1 MKGFVNIYKPSG
13 MTSSDVVVKVR
24 GILRRATGEKQK
36 TGHLGTLDPLATG
49 VLPIAVGNATRLF
62 DYMQKK
68 TKVYIAAFKFG
79 ETTDTLDRGGVVT
92 CVDGKT
98 VNSKDIELVLTDL
111 VGEIDQLPPQYSAK
125 SIGGRRAYDIAR
137 EGGIAELKPKTVS
150 IRSIEIL
157 SLPETEIA
165 IQNERYT
172 LGHNEFA
179 FRIVCGSGTYIRAIA
194 RDMAALMNTVGY
206 MTSLCRVQS
215 GDFFIESSVAI
226 DAFESE
232 PLKYL
237 MPIDT
242 ALKDY
247 DNLILDGADG
257 ERALNGVPVKCEKE
271 YNQPFMVNVA
281 GQIVGIGET
290 KDGYMRIK
298 TRL

>member
-68 TKVYIAAFKFG
+68 TKVYIAMFKFG

-157 SLPETEIA
+157 SLPRSE
-165 IQNERYT
+165 ER
-172 LGHNEFA
+172 
-179 FRIVCGSGTYIRAIA
+179 R
-194 RDMAALMNTVGY
+194 VG
-206 MTSLCRVQS
+206 
-215 GDFFIESSVAI
+215 
-226 DAFESE
+226 
-232 PLKYL
+232 
-237 MPIDT
+237 
-242 ALKDY
+242 
-247 DNLILDGADG
+247 
-257 ERALNGVPVKCEKE
+257 KE
-271 YNQPFMVNVA
+271 C
-281 GQIVGIGET
+281 
-290 KDGYMRIK
+290 
-298 TRL
+298 L